1 MKTYAFGTKDKSA
14 SLKPV
19 SFDRV
24 DVRAGEIEIE
34 ITHCGV
40 CHSDLHQARDDWGNS
55 VYPCVP
61 GHEIVGTVSRIG
73 AGVSKFC
80 KGDIVGV
87 GCMVNS
93 CQTCDACKR
102 GEEQYCSGPKSCTLT
117 YNGPKKPDGTNTY
130 GGYSTGIIVREEFIV
145 KIPDAISPAEAAPI
159 LCAGVTTYSPMKHWG
174 LKAGQTL
181 GVAGIGGLGHMAVQI
196 GKALG
201 AEVVALTT
209 SPEKAAEAKKL
220 GASKVIDMSD
230 EAGVEEAA
238 LSLDMMINTI
248 PYGHDITPYLS
259 LIKPNGVLAMIGNF
273 IEVKR
278 FSPAP
283 MAFHRITFAGS
294 LIGSVAETRE
304 VLDICVKHNI
314 RPQIEMI
321 DIGDINAAWSR
332 MENEDVRFRQVIDM
346 ASLKK
351 LSKGDDSEFETLEA
365 PTRGEVVG

>member
-1 MKTYAFGTKDKSA
+1 MKTYAFGTTDKSA
-14 SLKPV
+14 SLQPV

-24 DVRAGEIEIE
+24 DVRAGEIEIA
-34 ITHCGV
+34 ISHCGV
-40 CHSDLHQARDDWGNS
+40 CHSDLHQARDDWGNT

-73 AGVSKFC
+73 AGVSNFST
-80 KGDIVGV
+80 GDIVGV

-93 CQTCDACKR
+93 CQTCDACNR

-130 GGYSTGIIVREEFIV
+130 GGYSSGIIVREEFVV

-201 AEVVALTT
+201 ATVVAFTT
-209 SPEKAAEAKKL
+209 SPEKAQAAKEL

-230 EAGVEEAA
+230 TAGVEEAA
-238 LSLDMMINTI
+238 QSLDMMINTI
-248 PYGHDITPYLS
+248 PYGHDIAPYLG
-259 LIKPNGVLAMIGNF
+259 LIKPNGVLAMVGNF
-273 IEVKR
+273 IEVKE

-283 MAFHRITFAGS
+283 MVFQRITFAGS
-294 LIGSVAETRE
+294 LIGSMAETRE
-304 VLDICVKHNI
+304 VLELCAKHNI

-321 DIGDINAAWSR
+321 DIGDINSAWSR
-332 MENEDVRFRQVIDM
+332 MEDEEVRFRQVIDM
-346 ASLKK
+346 ASLTK
-351 LSKGDDSEFETLEA
+351 LSNSSDSDFATLDA

>member
-1 MKTYAFGTKDKSA
+1 MKTHAFGTKEKSA

-19 SFDRV
+19 SFDQAE
-24 DVRAGEIEIE
+24 VRAGEIEIE

-40 CHSDLHQARDDWGNS
+40 CHSDLHQARDDWGNT

-61 GHEIVGTVSRIG
+61 GHEIVGTVSRVG
-73 AGVSKFC
+73 EGVSDLS

-93 CQTCDACKR
+93 CQTCAACKK
-102 GEEQYCSGPKSCTLT
+102 GDEQYCSGPKSCTLT

-130 GGYSTGIIVREEFIV
+130 GGYSTGIIVRQEFVV
-145 KIPDAISPAEAAPI
+145 KIPEGISPAEAAPI

-174 LKAGQTL
+174 LAAGQTL

-201 AEVVALTT
+201 ATVVALTT
-209 SPEKAAEAKKL
+209 SPKKAEAAREL

-230 EAGVEEAA
+230 QAGVKDAA
-238 LSLDMMINTI
+238 ESLDMMINTI
-248 PYGHDITPYLS
+248 PYAHDLAPYLG
-259 LIKPNGVLAMIGNF
+259 LMKPDGVLAMVGNF
-273 IEVKR
+273 IEVPG
-278 FSPAP
+278 FVPGP
-283 MAFHRITFAGS
+283 MVFNRVSLAGS
-294 LIGSVAETRE
+294 LIGSIAETRE
-304 VLDICVKHNI
+304 VLALCAKHDI

-321 DIGDINAAWSR
+321 DIGDLDTAWSR
-332 MENEDVRFRQVIDM
+332 MQGEDVRFRHVIDM
-346 ASLKK
+346 ASLRK
-351 LSKGDDSEFETLEA
+351 LSSNSDTEFESLDP